1 MSTEQ
6 SVDPSLIEE
15 TKAQIRSLVN
25 EISLLAKQ
33 DLAPHEFYGEFLNRV
48 VSALAAVGGAVWAI
62 NETGAM
68 ELLCQINF
76 RETGI
81 GSSQENLNRHGGL
94 VHHVMTTG
102 EARLI
107 APDSSFGD
115 NGRMGNPSDFLLLMG
130 PVRVENVTKSVVE
143 IFQRPG
149 APPNTQRGYLRF
161 LLQMCEMAADYL
173 KSRQLRQYTD
183 RQSLWQQLENF
194 TREAHKSLDPRQV
207 AYTIA
212 NEGRRLIECDRVTV
226 AVSNGRK
233 CQIKAVSGQDTF
245 DTRSDT
251 IYLLNRL
258 ANAVVATS
266 EPMWYTGD
274 TSNLAPQVETALQE
288 YLDAAH
294 SKSVAVLP
302 LSRPPKPRDK
312 SKDLVDKDTIER
324 GETVGALI
332 VEQIDNARTSE
343 GMIQRVNVVTDH
355 SSTAL
360 ANALEHDTL
369 FLMPVWRT
377 LGNARWIL
385 AARTLPKTI
394 AIATT
399 ILAVLVGAFVIPA
412 DFDLEG
418 RGALQPVTRRDIFA
432 PQQGT
437 IIQYFVNH
445 GDAVK
450 KGQLLLELHNS
461 QLDTSI
467 VSVMGQRN
475 AVQESL
481 KSLDRQISEG
491 NRLPQDEKNR
501 LRGLRG
507 EKQKELDSYI
517 DQIKILEEKKKQL
530 KVLSS
535 IDGRITTWDVEKTLM
550 GRSVD
555 PGQIMLN
562 VADPSKEWELEIN
575 MPEDRMGHIRRA
587 QHLLGKELTVYYI
600 LATDPGKQHVGRVK
614 DVSLST
620 DVKGEEGNTVLVRV
634 AIDKNELLQSTGLP
648 ELRPG
653 ATVKAQVNCGRCSI
667 GYRYFHDLIGWF
679 QTQMFK
685 FF

>member
-6 SVDPSLIEE
+6 SVDPSLLEE

-25 EISLLAKQ
+25 EIALLCKQ
-33 DLAPHEFYGEFLNRV
+33 DLAPHEFYGEFLNRLV
-48 VSALAAVGGAVWAI
+48 QALAAVGGAVWAI
-62 NETGAM
+62 SEAGAM
-68 ELLCQINF
+68 ELICQINF

-81 GSSQENLNRHGGL
+81 GNSQENLNRHGGL
-94 VHHVMTTG
+94 VHNVLTTG
-102 EARLI
+102 EARMV

-115 NGRMGNPSDFLLLMG
+115 NGRVGNPSDFLLLFG
-130 PVRVENVTKSVVE
+130 PVRVEDETKSVVE

-183 RQSLWQQLENF
+183 RQSLWQQLESF

-226 AVSNGRK
+226 AVTTGRK
-233 CQIKAVSGQDTF
+233 CLIKAVSGQDTF
-245 DTRSDT
+245 DKRSDT

-266 EPMWYTGD
+266 EPLWYTGD
-274 TSNLAPQVETALQE
+274 TSNLAPQVEVALQE

-302 LSRPPKPRDK
+302 LNRPPKPRDK
-312 SKDLVDKDTIER
+312 SKDLIDKDVVER
-324 GETVGALI
+324 GETIGALI

-355 SSTAL
+355 SATAL

-377 LGNARWIL
+377 LGNARWVL

-394 AIATT
+394 AIVTA
-399 ILAVLVGAFVIPA
+399 ILAVIVGAFVIPA
-412 DFDLEG
+412 DFELEG
-418 RGALQPVTRRDIFA
+418 RGALQPAKRREVFA
-432 PQQGT
+432 PVEGT
-437 IIQYFVNH
+437 VVAAFVKH
-445 GDAVK
+445 GDNVK
-450 KGQLLLELHNS
+450 KGQLLVRLHNTELNKS
-461 QLDTSI
+461 MTGVVGERDAVAENILAIERQIAQGLRLTDEEKTRLR
-467 VSVMGQRN
+467 GQRAEQ
-475 AVQESL
+475 AVKL
-481 KSLDRQISEG
+481 KSLNAQI
-491 NRLPQDEKNR
+491 
-501 LRGLRG
+501 
-507 EKQKELDSYI
+507 ELV
-517 DQIKILEEKKKQL
+517 EEKKKKL
-530 KVLSS
+530 DVLSP
-535 IDGRITTWDVEKTLM
+535 IDGRITTWDVERTLM
-550 GRSVD
+550 GRTVR

-562 VADPSKEWELEIN
+562 VAEPALEWELELN

-587 QHLLGKELTVYYI
+587 QDKLGDKLSVSYI
-600 LATDPGKQHVGRVK
+600 LATDPGKTHLGTVK
-614 DVSLST
+614 EVALAS
-620 DVKGEEGNTVLVRV
+620 DVKAEEGVTVLVRV
-634 AIDKNELLQSTGLP
+634 EVDKQELLKSTGLP

-679 QTQMFK
+679 QTQIFK